1 MKTPHPLKEIIN
13 AIADGIEVE
22 ISCKGHLDWIMWNK
36 DMISPLDSKAFYYE
50 YRIKPEPKPDVVR
63 YGVAFVESKPNS
75 FGGIKHF
82 GDANLNPV
90 NNLKLTFDGA
100 PL

>member
-36 DMISPLDSKAFYYE
+36 DMISPLDSSAFYYE
-50 YRIKPEPKPDVVR
+50 YRIKPEPKPDVVK
-63 YGVAFVESKPNS
+63 YGLAWERVWDCKPMN
-75 FGGIKHF
+75 G
-82 GDANLNPV
+82 ANLKITFCGETGK
-90 NNLKLTFDGA
+90 LKSAEVLS
-100 PL
+100 